1 MTSVPWIQPHP
12 RQLRTRRTTARLG
25 LAGLAALAATTTM
38 TACSADTDK
47 TSGDALVAATG
58 AQRLDDVCGKSVVVQ
73 LQWQPQSDMGALFEL
88 LGPDYRVDTEAKSVT
103 GTLVSDGK
111 DTGVDLTLRA
121 GGPAIGFQSVTSQMY
136 VDDSIDL
143 GLVHSDQ
150 LIAAAGDQPVVGVTP
165 LLTHS
170 PAILMWNPDTYGKD
184 FSLTELADSDATVVV
199 SPEQAFPAWLVA
211 KGYATKAQID
221 TSYDGNPA
229 RFVAEPTIVQQ
240 GFANSEPYTYERDTP
255 AWNKPVGYQ
264 LLKDV
269 GYDPYASNL
278 SVRADQ
284 VEEKA
289 PCLERLVP
297 LVQQASAD
305 YITAPAATNKVIT
318 DVVAADST
326 YFPYSIGEADYSAE
340 LLAEEGLIE
349 NESGFLGGYDAE
361 RTSSFVE
368 EVAPIIRAQGNAVP
382 DDVKA
387 DALFTGRF
395 VDESIKLP

>member
-1 MTSVPWIQPHP
+1 MTPCAWIRPNPPHT
-12 RQLRTRRTTARLG
+12 RTRRTTARLG
-25 LAGLAALAATTTM
+25 LAGLAALAAVSTLSS
-38 TACSADTDK
+38 CSSEAGSAVGDT
-47 TSGDALVAATG
+47 LAAASG

-73 LQWQPQSDMGALFEL
+73 LQWQPQSDMGALFEM
-88 LGPDYRVDTEAKSVT
+88 LGPDYEVDLETKSVS
-103 GTLVSDGK
+103 GTLVTDGK

-150 LIAAAGDQPVVGVTP
+150 LIAAAGEQPVVGVTP

-211 KGYATKAQID
+211 KGYAKKAQID

-240 GFANSEPYTYERDTP
+240 GFANSEPYTYENDTP

-284 VEEKA
+284 LEEKA

-305 YITAPAATNKVIT
+305 YITDPKATNEVIT

-326 YFPYSIGEADYSAE
+326 YFPYSIGEADYSAD

-349 NESGFLGGYDAE
+349 NENGFLGGYDAK
-361 RTSSFVE
+361 RTTSFVE
-368 EVAPIIRAQGNAVP
+368 EVAPIIRAQGNSVP
-382 DDVKA
+382 RDLKA
-387 DALFTGRF
+387 DTLFTTQF
-395 VDESIKLP
+395 VDDSIKLP